1 MMLTQFFKMLSH
13 QDLLTQALNDT
24 YEMAEVANRQYNNV
38 IRITFDD
45 LKKVVTA
52 EEIEQVRKKD
62 FLLNH
67 FEKSIR
73 KKVFE
78 HLAVN
83 DKQEQQLYTAFILTT
98 IINNFER
105 IGDYTKNICEVAEI
119 KHMLKDEE
127 WNKILIDYSRQ
138 IRELFQD
145 SLNAFKNGDVE
156 LAKKIIDRHFEIK
169 SKINDHIYK
178 IATKEPSSTVN
189 YVAYGLFL
197 RYLKRI
203 SSHLMNVATS
213 ITNPIDK
220 IGYYV
225 GDEGDEVKDKDDE

>member
-1 MMLTQFFKMLSH
+1 MILTQFFKMMSQ

-24 YEMAEVANRQYNNV
+24 HEMAEIASRQYSHV
-38 IRITFDD
+38 IKVTFDD
-45 LKKVVTA
+45 QKKELTSD
-52 EEIEQVRKKD
+52 EIEQVRKKD

-83 DKQEQQLYTAFILTT
+83 DKEEQELYTAFILTT
-98 IINNFER
+98 IVNNFER
-105 IGDYTKNICEVAEI
+105 IGDYAKNILEVAEI

-127 WNKILIDYSRQ
+127 WNGKIKEYSDK
-138 IRELFQD
+138 ISIIFQD
-145 SLNAFKNGDVE
+145 SLSAFKNGDAE
-156 LAKKIIDRHFEIK
+156 LAKKVIDEHFELK
-169 SKINDHIYK
+169 SKINDDIYK
-178 IATKEPSSTVN
+178 VATKEPDGKVN
-189 YVAYGLFL
+189 YVVYGLYL

-203 SSHLMNVATS
+203 SSHLMNIATS

-225 GDEGDEVKDKDDE
+225 GDEDNKEDD

>member
-24 YEMAEVANRQYNNV
+24 YDMAEVANKQYNNV

-52 EEIEQVRKKD
+52 DEIEQVRKKD

-67 FEKSIR
+67 YEKSIR

-127 WNKILIDYSRQ
+127 WNKKLLDYTAN
-138 IRELFQD
+138 IRDLFQD

-156 LAKKIIDRHFEIK
+156 LAKKVIDRHYEIK
-169 SKINDHIYK
+169 SKINDDIYTV
-178 IATKEPSSTVN
+178 ATKEPSTTVN
-189 YVAYGLFL
+189 YAAYALFL

-225 GDEGDEVKDKDDE
+225 GDEGEDKDDE

>member
-1 MMLTQFFKMLSH
+1 MILNQFFKMLSK

-24 YEMAEVANRQYNNV
+24 YDMAEIASKQFNDV
-38 IRITFDD
+38 IKITFDD

-52 EEIEQVRKKD
+52 DEIEQVRKKD

-67 FEKSIR
+67 YEKSIR

-83 DKQEQQLYTAFILTT
+83 DKEEQQLYTAFILTT

-127 WNKILIDYSRQ
+127 WNKKLNEYSFN
-138 IRELFQD
+138 IKNVFQD
-145 SLNAFKNGDVE
+145 SLKAFKEGDAE
-156 LAKKIIDRHFEIK
+156 LAKKVIDQHYEIK
-169 SKINDHIYK
+169 SHINDDIYTV
-178 IATKEPSSTVN
+178 ATKEPSPTVN
-189 YVAYGLFL
+189 YVAYALFL

-203 SSHLMNVATS
+203 SSHLMNIATS

-225 GDEGDEVKDKDDE
+225 GDEGDEKDDE

>member
-24 YEMAEVANRQYNNV
+24 YDMAEVANKQYNNV

-45 LKKVVTA
+45 LKKVVTP

-67 FEKSIR
+67 YEKSIR

-127 WNKILIDYSRQ
+127 WNKKLLDYTAN
-138 IRELFQD
+138 IRDLFQD

-156 LAKKIIDRHFEIK
+156 LAKKVIDRHYEIK
-169 SKINDHIYK
+169 SKINDDIYTV
-178 IATKEPSSTVN
+178 ATKEPSTTVN
-189 YVAYGLFL
+189 YAAYALFL

-225 GDEGDEVKDKDDE
+225 GDEGEDKDDE

>member
-1 MMLTQFFKMLSH
+1 MILTQFFKMMSH

-24 YEMAEVANRQYNNV
+24 HEMAEIAYGQYRSV
-38 IRITFDD
+38 IKITFDD
-45 LKKVVTA
+45 IKKELTPD
-52 EEIEQVRKKD
+52 EIEQVRKKD

-83 DKQEQQLYTAFILTT
+83 DKEEQQLYTAFILTT
-98 IINNFER
+98 IVNNFER
-105 IGDYTKNICEVAEI
+105 IGDYAKNICEVAEI

-127 WNKILIDYSRQ
+127 WNKKIMDYSGK
-138 IRELFQD
+138 IGIIFEDTLA
-145 SLNAFKNGDVE
+145 AFKNGDAE
-156 LAKKIIDRHFEIK
+156 MAKKVIDLHFEIK
-169 SKINDHIYK
+169 SRINEDIYT
-178 IATKEPSSTVN
+178 IATKDPDPKVN

-225 GDEGDEVKDKDDE
+225 GDEDMKEDD

>member
-1 MMLTQFFKMLSH
+1 MILNQFFKMLSR

-24 YEMAEVANRQYNNV
+24 YEMAEIANRQYNYV
-38 IRITFDD
+38 LKITFDD
-45 LKKVVTA
+45 LKRTVTPD
-52 EEIEQVRKKD
+52 EIEQVRKKD
-62 FLLNH
+62 YLLNH

-83 DKQEQQLYTAFILTT
+83 DKEEQQLYTAFILTT

-127 WNKILIDYSRQ
+127 WNKKLLSYSEM
-138 IRELFQD
+138 IREVFQD
-145 SLNAFKNGDVE
+145 SLHAFKNGDAE
-156 LAKKIIDRHFEIK
+156 LAKKIIDRHYEIK
-169 SKINDHIYK
+169 SKINEEIYTV
-178 IATKEPSSTVN
+178 ATKEPSSTVN
-189 YVAYGLFL
+189 YVAYGLYL

-203 SSHLMNVATS
+203 SSHLMNIATS

-225 GDEGDEVKDKDDE
+225 GDEGGEVNEKDDE